1 MSLINHTAP
10 DDKIPSKNQEYD
22 VDTINISCVGDHT
35 TKPKKKPPHV
45 EKHIGQDSIPE
56 INVPIVLKSEMDQF
70 SADAKKFRSPWNMDP
85 YTMMFMS
92 P

>member
-22 VDTINISCVGDHT
+22 VDTINISCVGDQT
-35 TKPKKKPPHV
+35 TSPKKKPPHT

-56 INVPIVLKSEMDQF
+56 INVPIVLKSEIDQF
-70 SADAKKFRSPWNMDP
+70 SADAKKFRSP
-85 YTMMFMS
+85 
-92 P
+92 